1 MPSIFHKSKNFFSI
15 FVLLF
20 SANILFAQTKNQYDV
35 YIKNACIFDG
45 TLRDS
50 TFNDI
55 GIKGDK
61 IDYIGKSIKNVQAV
75 KILDAKGLI
84 VAPGFIDPHTHA
96 DLSLNSSDPEAR
108 ANLLYLSQGITTVFV
123 GNDGWGHFNVAQQ
136 LHKYQQNGVGTNVA
150 TFVGFGPVRQAV
162 LENRNVLPNEQEL
175 NKMQALVKKAMQ
187 EGAIGLSTGLSYIPQ
202 NFSTTNELIVLSKV
216 VSKYGG
222 TYDTH
227 MRNQGTG
234 CIKAIDENLE
244 IGKTANIPIHI
255 SHIKASGP
263 AAHGL
268 STDIITHIEDARKNG
283 LNVTASVYP
292 YLAAGD
298 DLNILIPTWA
308 KRTGVEQML
317 NNFKNIDSLAKIKDW
332 IKKRIVALGGEDK
345 LRLYC
350 PTDNFYHG
358 NTLAQMVKKQ
368 SKNSVDIVVEALTK
382 HPTMEVH
389 SFVMSEKDLDN
400 FIKQDWVMTCS
411 DGVNGHPR
419 AAGSFAKKIKEFV
432 IDKKLISMK
441 FAIHTSTGLTADFFK
456 LKNRGYIKE
465 GYYADII
472 IFNPKTIKDNA
483 TYSNPFE
490 LATGIDYV
498 LISGKTAIEQGKYT
512 SKLLGKT
519 LKINDETQ

>member
-1 MPSIFHKSKNFFSI
+1 MLFTFHMFKKLLLIFP
-15 FVLLF
+15 LLF
-20 SANILFAQTKNQYDV
+20 SNNILFAQIQNKYDV

-45 TLRDS
+45 SLNDS

-55 GIKGDK
+55 AIKGDK
-61 IDYIGKSIKNVQAV
+61 ITYIGKPIKNVQAV
-75 KILDAKGLI
+75 KIIDAKGKF

-96 DLSLNSSDPEAR
+96 DISLNSTDASAR
-108 ANLLYLSQGITTVFV
+108 ANLLYLSQGITTVFI
-123 GNDGWGHFNVAQQ
+123 GNDGWGSFNIKQQ
-136 LHKYQQNGVGTNVA
+136 LDKFKRIGVGTNVA
-150 TFVGFGPVRQAV
+150 SFVGFGTVRQAV
-162 LENRNVLPNEQEL
+162 LENRNVLPNTEEL
-175 NKMQALVKKAMQ
+175 HKMQALVEKAMQ

-227 MRNQGTG
+227 MRNQSTG
-234 CIKAIDENLE
+234 SIRAIDENLE

-255 SHIKASGP
+255 SHIKASGL

-268 STDIITHIEDARKNG
+268 STDIIAHIKIARKNG

-308 KRTGVEQML
+308 KRTGAEQML
-317 NNFKNIDSLAKIKDW
+317 SNFKNTDSLVKIKDW
-332 IKKRIVALGGEDK
+332 IKKRITALGGEDK
-345 LRLYC
+345 LRLYS
-350 PTDNFYHG
+350 PSDDFYHG
-358 NTLAQMVKKQ
+358 NTIAQMVKKQ
-368 SKNSVDIVVEALTK
+368 GKNSDDIVVEALTR
-382 HPTMEVH
+382 HPTMELH
-389 SFVMSEKDLDN
+389 SFVMNEKDLDN
-400 FIKQDWVMTCS
+400 FIKQDWIMTCS

-456 LKNRGYIKE
+456 LKSRGYIKE
-465 GYYADII
+465 GYYADIV
-472 IFNPKTIKDNA
+472 IFNPKTLKDNA

-490 LATGIDYV
+490 LVTGIDYV
-498 LISGKTAIEQGKYT
+498 LISGKAAIEQGKYT
-512 SKLLGKT
+512 GKLLGKT
-519 LKINDETQ
+519 LKINDEIQ